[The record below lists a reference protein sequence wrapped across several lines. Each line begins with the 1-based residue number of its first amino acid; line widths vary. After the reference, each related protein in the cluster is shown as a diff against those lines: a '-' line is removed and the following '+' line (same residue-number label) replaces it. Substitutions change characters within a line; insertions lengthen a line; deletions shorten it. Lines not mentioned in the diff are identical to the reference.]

1 LSLEPAHFPWL
12 SLAASLDHLAS
23 DLWSSKIII
32 VIELGAGDGDRNS
45 NVSVSATFRRT
56 GDTPASGGV
65 ANLQNQLIS
74 RVHTKKGSKLCVP
87 SLMH

>member
-1 LSLEPAHFPWL
+1 
-12 SLAASLDHLAS
+12 LDHLAS

-32 VIELGAGDGDRNS
+32 VIELGPGDRNS
-45 NVSVSATFRRT
+45 NVLASATFRRT

-74 RVHTKKGSKLCVP
+74 RVQKKKGSKLYVP